1 MRIVLL
7 MADNTEVIVTSDGYE
22 CPSMPNFAEVLML
35 AFPPCISQK
44 INAERLRRRY
54 NWQIKPP
61 EKAEIKPET
70 VLAGV

>member
-1 MRIVLL
+1 
-7 MADNTEVIVTSDGYE
+7 
-22 CPSMPNFAEVLML
+22 MPVYAELCKVLML
-35 AFPPCISQK
+35 AFPPCISER